1 APGRLRVRCLGARDV
16 HPFQVQIF
24 GQGATYDPYAVLC
37 IRRTVGDR
45 YQKSRKRCTHSAGK
59 TRHPCWREEF
69 WFTLPTCPWEAEYVL
84 EATIYGASQGRR
96 HDEFLGYAEL
106 PLSTVQSEA
115 RLVEELPL
123 GPPVGSAASAES
135 EGSWFTSQYLGLF
148 VMSLG
153 TGESNG
159 GNNGTH
165 AAGPGGTQGEPR
177 NADGGPPNDSKAS
190 QGYPST
196 DTPEKGEKE
205 CQILE
210 VHVAHALTGA
220 SLGCYQVS
228 PTDSV
233 QDLKTQ
239 IAQRTN
245 AERPWAADFKL
256 LCQTDLLQEATLL
269 KDAQL
274 AEPIELQYLVSTN
287 TQALERNDLVLIPEV
302 IQKCLDP
309 CTAKVYKPNV
319 RWALKDFI
327 FRASEAE
334 LLADWHR
341 EKQGDVSLHD
351 LTDRTGPREPWLQL
365 KEGHRG
371 VRRDRHSVLSC
382 EFRDGCLTFSYFAFK
397 HSFQP
402 PSMEEV
408 APRGWHAEGS
418 PGDMAGRASA
428 PFLSPRRHLHP
439 GIYSPAA
446 TTRQLALPCAI
457 AALRFEGLQVDEVLA
472 ADHLYGF
479 GLGVE
484 FDLLLAVRANAAAP
498 ASIVAVYFHVLQLPF
513 DGKVHAFDQSF
524 SDLILGRAVFED
536 FLNAAACESI
546 AQVLVLWY
554 ADQARAL
561 RWYLSPVS
569 SAFKD
574 FRLRLAEEWLQPN
587 GDERLCRFNEL
598 LRRDLAAQLPMEPIL
613 VDLPNNTCANALC
626 RAGRQCMKHFHLFQ
640 VPYVEMCEPTCTRKG
655 CPKHHCKGPVGPAP
669 FCCVQLW
676 QPRATSDPWMT
687 PKGKKKLVNKKPKQQ
702 QAPDAVHT
710 GLGAVGR
717 VLESIKIAQTWRI
730 RIELMWE
737 AACSKQ
743 TDTFLRFVWRGMN
756 TVMGLR
762 FWSIAILAIAGL
774 LLMVAQGSRWLCSG
788 HTFADC
794 HELEVPGARVAAVLG
809 SMSAIASGITNFLGV
824 AGFFGSSWREGAPMG
839 LLDDVQS
846 SYVDHQDDLA
856 PSGWRQ
862 HSAPTLQL
870 QVQQKHLF
878 VWDVSVMAVDI
889 CPVKI
894 SLPSVRLLTWF
905 GQGVALIMAQ
915 LTILLA
921 WLEDAGPSRFLGE
934 AVYLAFL
941 AFVMLLTS
949 AILSGR
955 EASVC
960 LSSTHNISHSDA
972 PACHH
977 VRDARHVPTAPVLNP
992 VPQLLQF
999 LWLPHARST

>member
-1 APGRLRVRCLGARDV
+1 MYCENTSLNSQATSIAPKPGQPRRCLQKAETVCPNVSLYIVV
-16 HPFQVQIF
+16 HISQNSFVSHRTYETGFQYW
-24 GQGATYDPYAVLC
+24 G
-37 IRRTVGDR
+37 
-45 YQKSRKRCTHSAGK
+45 
-59 TRHPCWREEF
+59 
-69 WFTLPTCPWEAEYVL
+69 
-84 EATIYGASQGRR
+84 
-96 HDEFLGYAEL
+96 
-106 PLSTVQSEA
+106 LS
-115 RLVEELPL
+115 
-123 GPPVGSAASAES
+123 
-135 EGSWFTSQYLGLF
+135 

-153 TGESNG
+153 TTSVGESNG
-159 GNNGTH
+159 GNNGTQ
-165 AAGPGGTQGEPR
+165 AAEPSGT
-177 NADGGPPNDSKAS
+177 ADGGPPSDSKAL
-190 QGYPST
+190 QGYPCG
-196 DTPEKGEKE
+196 DTPENGEKE

-220 SLGCYQVS
+220 SLGSYQVYL
-228 PTDSV
+228 TDSV

-287 TQALERNDLVLIPEV
+287 TQSLERNDLVLIPEV

-365 KEGHRG
+365 KEGHLG

-397 HSFQP
+397 HSYQP
-402 PSMEEV
+402 PSTEA

-439 GIYSPAA
+439 AIYSPAA

-484 FDLLLAVRANAAAP
+484 FDLLLAVRANAAVP

-513 DGKVHAFDQSF
+513 DGKVNAFDQSF

-569 SAFKD
+569 SAFKN

-598 LRRDLAAQLPMEPIL
+598 LRQDLAAQPPMEPIL
-613 VDLPNNTCANALC
+613 VDLPKNTCANALC

-640 VPYVEMCEPTCTRKG
+640 VPYVAMCEPTCTRKG

-676 QPRATSDPWMT
+676 QPRATSDPWM
-687 PKGKKKLVNKKPKQQ
+687 PKEKKKPDKKAKQQ
-702 QAPDAVHT
+702 QAPTAVHT
-710 GLGAVGR
+710 GLAAVGR
-717 VLESIKIAQTWRI
+717 VLEAIKITQT
-730 RIELMWE
+730 
-737 AACSKQ
+737 
-743 TDTFLRFVWRGMN
+743 
-756 TVMGLR
+756 
-762 FWSIAILAIAGL
+762 
-774 LLMVAQGSRWLCSG
+774 
-788 HTFADC
+788 
-794 HELEVPGARVAAVLG
+794 
-809 SMSAIASGITNFLGV
+809 
-824 AGFFGSSWREGAPMG
+824 
-839 LLDDVQS
+839 
-846 SYVDHQDDLA
+846 
-856 PSGWRQ
+856 
-862 HSAPTLQL
+862 
-870 QVQQKHLF
+870 
-878 VWDVSVMAVDI
+878 
-889 CPVKI
+889 
-894 SLPSVRLLTWF
+894 
-905 GQGVALIMAQ
+905 
-915 LTILLA
+915 
-921 WLEDAGPSRFLGE
+921 
-934 AVYLAFL
+934 
-941 AFVMLLTS
+941 
-949 AILSGR
+949 
-955 EASVC
+955 
-960 LSSTHNISHSDA
+960 
-972 PACHH
+972 
-977 VRDARHVPTAPVLNP
+977 
-992 VPQLLQF
+992 
-999 LWLPHARST
+999 

>member
-1 APGRLRVRCLGARDV
+1 
-16 HPFQVQIF
+16 
-24 GQGATYDPYAVLC
+24 AVLC

-135 EGSWFTSQYLGLF
+135 EGT
-148 VMSLG
+148 
-153 TGESNG
+153 TNE
-159 GNNGTH
+159 
-165 AAGPGGTQGEPR
+165 
-177 NADGGPPNDSKAS
+177 SKAS
-190 QGYPST
+190 QGYPSA
-196 DTPEKGEKE
+196 DTPENGEKE

-220 SLGCYQVS
+220 SLGCYQVAL
-228 PTDSV
+228 TDSV

-256 LCQTDLLQEATLL
+256 LCRTDLLQESTLL

-274 AEPIELQYLVSTN
+274 AEPIELQYLVSPN

-351 LTDRTGPREPWLQL
+351 LTDRTGPTEPWLQL

-371 VRRDRHSVLSC
+371 IRRDRHSVLSC
-382 EFRDGCLTFSYFAFK
+382 EFRDGYLTFSYFAFK
-397 HSFQP
+397 HSYQP

-408 APRGWHAEGS
+408 APCGWHAEGS

-428 PFLSPRRHLHP
+428 PFLSPRRRLHP

-484 FDLLLAVRANAAAP
+484 FDLLLAVRVNAAAP

-536 FLNAAACESI
+536 FLNAAACDSI

-574 FRLRLAEEWLQPN
+574 FRIRLAEEWLQPN

-598 LRRDLAAQLPMEPIL
+598 LRRDLAAQLPLEPIL

-640 VPYVEMCEPTCTRKG
+640 VPYVAMCEPTCTRKG

-676 QPRATSDPWMT
+676 QPRATSDPWMS
-687 PKGKKKLVNKKPKQQ
+687 KEKKKLANKKAKQQ
-702 QAPDAVHT
+702 RAPDAVHT
-710 GLGAVGR
+710 GLGAVG
-717 VLESIKIAQTWRI
+717 LEWLLKRGRI

-737 AACSKQ
+737 SACSKQ

-762 FWSIAILAIAGL
+762 FFSIAILAIAGL

-809 SMSAIASGITNFLGV
+809 SMSAVASGITNFLGA

-934 AVYLAFL
+934 AVYLAIL

-955 EASVC
+955 EAW
-960 LSSTHNISHSDA
+960 LSQPPADERWSTAEDKNFRPNRPRRYSYDDRPSQ
-972 PACHH
+972 PGL
-977 VRDARHVPTAPVLNP
+977 DARSWSPGRAVSGIEDFMANVEEGVRAVKHEAEALRQPFVAAGEEWNSRMKNFMQDLEQQVRQPILEAAERFQGQIET
-992 VPQLLQF
+992 QRQSF
-999 LWLPHARST
+999 Q